1 MTVIYLSNHLTQF
14 KPSIIQKQVVTQ
26 IIPPKQSQKT
36 YSKLIMMQHLCQYIY
51 IYIYKTNRQECYG
64 MMLICDANTHNIIPG
79 YIRYPIKKANKQ
91 NNSHNS
97 INQYLLILAGSEPK
111 YHAIRLR
118 THSKSQDRACS
129 KAQL

>member
-1 MTVIYLSNHLTQF
+1 MVVSIYL
-14 KPSIIQKQVVTQ
+14 
-26 IIPPKQSQKT
+26 
-36 YSKLIMMQHLCQYIY
+36 
-51 IYIYKTNRQECYG
+51 YIYKTNRQECYG
-64 MMLICDANTHNIIPG
+64 TMLICDANTHYIIPG
-79 YIRYPIKKANKQ
+79 YMRYPIKNQKQ